1 MASKEQIQKSLD
13 SLYERYGK
21 TLKLLADSIDK
32 IDSQEQRIKEL
43 EQQMTIE
50 PSVDVD
56 LTIPQSILDLEK
68 SVLGNEE

>member
-1 MASKEQIQKSLD
+1 MASKEQIQKALD

-32 IDSQEQRIKEL
+32 IDSQEERIKEL
-43 EQQMTIE
+43 EQQATIE

-68 SVLGNEE
+68 SVLGDEQ